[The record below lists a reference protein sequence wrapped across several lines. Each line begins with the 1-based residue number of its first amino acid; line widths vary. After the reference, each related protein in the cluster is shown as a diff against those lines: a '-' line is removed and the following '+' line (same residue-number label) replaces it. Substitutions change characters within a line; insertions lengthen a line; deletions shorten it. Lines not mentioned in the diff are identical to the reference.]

1 MKTYIDAT
9 DELDALSDDAFLLRM
24 MMADSF
30 EIKFDINGRV
40 VIPDTL
46 MNFANLSDKAVFM
59 GIGESFYIWSPSE
72 YENQYVKSQQILR
85 EKGPPKL
92 ILKKN

>member
-1 MKTYIDAT
+1 MQAYIVLY

-46 MNFANLSDKAVFM
+46 MNFASLSNKAVFM
-59 GIGESFYIWSPSE
+59 GMGQSFIFGLLQSMKI
-72 YENQYVKSQQILR
+72 NI
-85 EKGPPKL
+85 
-92 ILKKN
+92 